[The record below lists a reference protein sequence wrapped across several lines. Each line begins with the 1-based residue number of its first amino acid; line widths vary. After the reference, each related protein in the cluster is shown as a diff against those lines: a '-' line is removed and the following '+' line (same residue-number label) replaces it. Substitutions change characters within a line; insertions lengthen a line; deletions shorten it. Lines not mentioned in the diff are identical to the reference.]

1 MTKGRQTTTIGLRL
15 PDDFL
20 EQLEPKAKAKGLS
33 VTAYLKDF
41 VLREALRKHR
51 RNDVRT
57 IIRKAFPDK
66 DILLEQGLADAA
78 KGKVSKIDLDN
89 L

>member
-20 EQLEPKAKAKGLS
+20 EHIEVKAKAKKLS

-41 VLREALRKHR
+41 VLKEALRGHHK
-51 RNDVRT
+51 
-57 IIRKAFPDK
+57 
-66 DILLEQGLADAA
+66 
-78 KGKVSKIDLDN
+78 KGKESTTHG
-89 L
+89 